1 MSIKI
6 RKFLDFFE
14 FFQEFLRGTLKKPM
28 YPQKS
33 FEILVNPQFFKRGKC
48 FIKLTM
54 KIGIFKALKYEFR
67 ESILIRNQY
76 F

>member
-6 RKFLDFFE
+6 RKFLDIFE
-14 FFQEFLRGTLKKPM
+14 FFQDFLRETLKKPM

-33 FEILVNPQFFKRGKC
+33 FEILVNPQFFKRGNY

-54 KIGIFKALKYEFR
+54 KNGIFIALKYQFR
-67 ESILIRNQY
+67 ENILI
-76 F
+76 